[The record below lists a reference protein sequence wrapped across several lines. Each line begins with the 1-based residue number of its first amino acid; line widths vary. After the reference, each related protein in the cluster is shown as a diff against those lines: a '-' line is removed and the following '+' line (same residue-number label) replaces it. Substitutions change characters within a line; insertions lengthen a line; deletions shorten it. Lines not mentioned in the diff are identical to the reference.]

1 MSNAL
6 TAADTPAAPALAGQ
20 ANPLRQIGSILS
32 QPAVK
37 RSLPL
42 IFMLGLIGA
51 AALAWAM
58 LSTPPQRVLFASL
71 PESDK
76 AAVAEALTAAN
87 IPNTIDNA
95 GSITVGEDDFH
106 KARMLLAGQDLP
118 KAAPGGYALL
128 DNLPM
133 GASRAVEGER
143 LRQARETELARSISE
158 IDTVAVARV
167 HLATPEATVFVRDK
181 AEPSASVIVTLEPG
195 RTLSDP
201 QVRSIVNLVA
211 SSVPGMKPEAVT
223 IVDQA
228 GALLSKSGTDTAGDA
243 RIDFQRRVE
252 DKYRQQL
259 VQLLTPLLGAGNFTA
274 EVQADVDLDES
285 QATRE
290 TFDKANAVMRA
301 EQGSWTGAPRDTASA
316 PGGIPG
322 ALSNE
327 APAPATVATPTPGET
342 PAAGGAAAAATA
354 AVAAGIKQTDSFARS
369 YDNAKEISV
378 TRAAPGNIKR
388 LSVAVLLKEEPGK
401 PRGQV
406 EIRQIDELVKATVG
420 FNAARQDTVTVVS
433 RKFSAAA
440 DAKDEGLPF
449 YESGWFAMIL
459 RNVTALVI
467 ALLVLFMGVRPLA
480 KALLKKRDDSG
491 RGGALPM
498 GGPDGVPL
506 PSPVSPEMLG
516 AGGVSL
522 GDRVGLVRDFTRD
535 NPARAALAVRDMI
548 KTGN

>member
-1 MSNAL
+1 MSNAIA
-6 TAADTPAAPALAGQ
+6 TADTPAAPMLAGS
-20 ANPLRQIGSILS
+20 ANPLTQVRSMLA

-42 IFMLGLIGA
+42 IFMVGLIGA

-71 PESDK
+71 PENDK
-76 AAVAEALTAAN
+76 AAVAQALDAAN
-87 IPNTIDNA
+87 IANAIDNA
-95 GSITVGEDDFH
+95 GSITVNEDDYH

-128 DNLPM
+128 DNMPM

-181 AEPSASVIVTLEPG
+181 ADPSASVIVTLEPG
-195 RTLSDP
+195 RTLSDA

-228 GALLSKSGTDTAGDA
+228 GALLSKTGGDSAGDA

-290 TFDKANAVMRA
+290 TFDKANTVMRA
-301 EQGSWTGAPRDTASA
+301 EQGSWTGAPRDQANA

-327 APAPATVATPTPGET
+327 APAPSTIATPTPAATPAPGEPAT
-342 PAAGGAAAAATA
+342 PAAAAP
-354 AVAAGIKQTDSFARS
+354 GMKQSDSFARS

-378 TRAAPGNIKR
+378 TRAAPGSIKR
-388 LSVAVLLKEEPGK
+388 LSVAVLMKEEPGK

-420 FNAARQDTVTVVS
+420 FNAARQDQVTVVS

-440 DAKDEGLPF
+440 DAKEDGLPF
-449 YESGWFAMIL
+449 YESGWFAMVL

-480 KALLKKRDDSG
+480 KALLKKREDTG
-491 RGGALPM
+491 RGAALPM
-498 GGPDGVPL
+498 GSADGVAL
-506 PSPVSPEMLG
+506 PTPVSPEMLG

-548 KTGN
+548 KTGGN

>member
-6 TAADTPAAPALAGQ
+6 TSETVAPAMTGG
-20 ANPLRQIGSILS
+20 ANPLTQVRSILG

-58 LSTPPQRVLFASL
+58 LSTPPQRVLFANL

-76 AAVAEALTAAN
+76 AAVAQALDAAN

-181 AEPSASVIVTLEPG
+181 ADPSASVIVTLEPG
-195 RTLSDP
+195 RSLSDA

-228 GALLSKSGTDTAGDA
+228 GALLSKSGGDTAGDA

-290 TFDKANAVMRA
+290 TFDKANTVMRA
-301 EQGSWTGAPRDTASA
+301 EQGSWTGAPRDGASA

-327 APAPATVATPTPGET
+327 APAPSTIATPTPGAT
-342 PAAGGAAAAATA
+342 PAPGEPATPTAAAG
-354 AVAAGIKQTDSFARS
+354 VKQTDSFARS

-378 TRAAPGNIKR
+378 TRAAPGTIKR
-388 LSVAVLLKEEPGK
+388 LSVAVLLKEESGK

-406 EIRQIDELVKATVG
+406 EIRQIDELVKAAVG
-420 FNAARQDTVTVVS
+420 FNATRQDQVTVVS
-433 RKFSAAA
+433 RKFSAAS

-449 YESGWFAMIL
+449 YESGWFAMVL

-480 KALLKKRDDSG
+480 TALLKKREDAG

-498 GGPDGVPL
+498 GGADGVAL
-506 PSPVSPEMLG
+506 PTPVSPAMLG

-548 KTGN
+548 KTGS